1 MMGASFKKRLLTA
14 LIGVPLIILVLLGS
28 KFMMALLVMAAS
40 LIGLYEYYK
49 AVALLKHKT
58 LCTIGYVAAIVI
70 SSALS
75 LPTSVSLILVYI
87 FIVSMFV
94 LMLAENKQGIG
105 MVHIGMLLFG
115 LVYIPYMM
123 SHITYIRSME
133 YGNFYVWLV
142 FLGAFLTDTCAYFV
156 GCLIGKHK
164 LCPTISP
171 KKTIEGAIG
180 GLVGGGLSFVAYGVV
195 VNYFF
200 AQALGGKTLS
210 LPLLFVLGLIVAL
223 ASEIGDLVA
232 SSIKRQFG
240 IKDFG
245 DVFPGHGGMLDRCD
259 SIILVAP
266 TIFLFLYN
274 VNILV

>member
-1 MMGASFKKRLLTA
+1 MGASFKKRLLTA

-28 KFMMALLVMAAS
+28 KLMMTLFVMAAS
-40 LIGLYEYYK
+40 LIGLYEYYR
-49 AVALLKHKT
+49 AVGLLKHKT
-58 LCTIGYVAAIVI
+58 LCATGCVAAIVI
-70 SSALS
+70 SSALT
-75 LPTSVSLILVYI
+75 LPASVSLILVYV
-87 FIVSMFV
+87 FIVALFV

-123 SHITYIRSME
+123 SHIIYIRSME

-142 FLGAFLTDTCAYFV
+142 FVGAFLTDTCAYFV
-156 GCLIGKHK
+156 GCLMGRHK

-171 KKTIEGAIG
+171 KKTIEGAVG
-180 GLVGGGLSFVAYGVV
+180 GLLGGGLSFVAYGAII
-195 VNYFF
+195 NCFF
-200 AQALGGKTLS
+200 TQALGGKTLS
-210 LPLLFVLGLIVAL
+210 LTMLFVLGLIAAL